1 MSGSGTDHMSPT
13 EMARIA
19 QALGDPTR
27 LRIYRTIA
35 SGCEPCCGELCRQAG
50 VSAATMTH
58 HVRVLERAGLVE
70 GRRDG
75 VFVRIVPR
83 PETMAAYRAALAG
96 LASNGRGRARRPL

>member
-1 MSGSGTDHMSPT
+1 MTPAL
-13 EMARIA
+13 MARIG
-19 QALGDPTR
+19 QALSDPTR

-35 SGCEPCCGELCRQAG
+35 SGCEPCCGDLCRQAG

-75 VFVRIVPR
+75 AFVRIVPR
-83 PETMAAYRAALAG
+83 PETLAAYRAALAG
-96 LASNGRGRARRPL
+96 FATGGRARPRRPA

>member
-1 MSGSGTDHMSPT
+1 MTPAL
-13 EMARIA
+13 MARIG

-35 SGCEPCCGELCRQAG
+35 SGCQPCCGDLCRLAG

-75 VFVRIVPR
+75 VFVRIVAR
-83 PETMAAYRAALAG
+83 PETMTAYRAALG
-96 LASNGRGRARRPL
+96 VLTGNGRGRAGRSV

>member
-1 MSGSGTDHMSPT
+1 MTAT

-27 LRIYRTIA
+27 LRIYSTIA
-35 SGCEPCCGELCRQAG
+35 SGSEPCCGELCRQAG

-75 VFVRIVPR
+75 AFVRVLAR
-83 PETMAAYRAALAG
+83 PETMDAYRAALAG
-96 LASNGRGRARRPL
+96 LVSNGRGRARRPA